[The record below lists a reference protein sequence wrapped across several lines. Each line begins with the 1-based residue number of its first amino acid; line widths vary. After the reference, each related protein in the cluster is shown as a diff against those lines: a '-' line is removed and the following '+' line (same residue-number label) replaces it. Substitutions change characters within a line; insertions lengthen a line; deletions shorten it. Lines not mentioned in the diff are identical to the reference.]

1 MKKILRIA
9 LIVLLS
15 SFIFNSTYAKEW
27 FIENFLDLNE
37 WVEKLDIELVNIDNI
52 YFKNENTQN
61 TFDLFKKTSE
71 TLKNEIIRKYEKWD
85 FDYYQ
90 TKWIITNYKLFVYH
104 TNEYFKYKKLKEKYP
119 NEQEVDDF
127 ILKNYSLMRVHFN
140 RIKQLIY

>member
-9 LIVLLS
+9 SIILLS
-15 SFIFNSTYAKEW
+15 SFIFNNTYAKDW
-27 FIENFLDLNE
+27 FISELLDLNE

-52 YFKNENTQN
+52 YFKDKDTQN

-71 TLKNEIIRKYEKWD
+71 TLKNEIIRKYENWD
-85 FDYYQ
+85 FEYYQ

-119 NEQEVDDF
+119 NDKEVDNF